1 MGSSSPV
8 AGLTWIAALGGT
20 QEAICDSE
28 QDVLLSRRGAESTQS
43 AATPVQST
51 FHSSPR
57 GPAQPLAARQALT
70 QLR

>member
-28 QDVLLSRRGAESTQS
+28 QDVLLSRGAESTQS

-57 GPAQPLAARQALT
+57 GPVQPLAACQALT